1 MSTPIVLETI
11 MRDIRDVRY
20 TTASNTSRRLPS
32 AEDSGRAG
40 PPSPMGAPN
49 DDGNRSLADD
59 IGTMEV
65 YTVEETAAVLRV
77 SSKTVRRRIKAGE
90 IRLLPIGG
98 RLVRISA
105 AELRRILSGG
115 DAQAA
120 DAESMGYEVLGRG
133 V

>member
-1 MSTPIVLETI
+1 MDE
-11 MRDIRDVRY
+11 
-20 TTASNTSRRLPS
+20 
-32 AEDSGRAG
+32 
-40 PPSPMGAPN
+40 PN
-49 DDGNRSLADD
+49 DEGNRSLAND
-59 IGTMEV
+59 IGTMGV